1 MMMIVVTLFI
11 LSATGIGMKALCLFG
26 AVSKACHPALDAEAP
41 CLKYRKIFTIWE
53 LGKNKFT

>member
-1 MMMIVVTLFI
+1 MFI

-26 AVSKACHPALDAEAP
+26 AVSKACHPALDAESL
-41 CLKYRKIFTIWE
+41 CLKYRKNFTIWE

>member
-1 MMMIVVTLFI
+1 MMVAVILFI
-11 LSATGIGMKALCLFG
+11 LSEIGMKALCLFG
-26 AVSKACHPALDAEAP
+26 AVSKACHPALDAGSP